1 MATTVLEQTRAGH
14 EEAEHLERLIVK
26 DFRNELKGH
35 KERLHQSHRVRNM
48 LDIMQEQAKKL
59 ADIYQDEDD
68 SRKDDI
74 ASLKVDQGD
83 FKVFYDRVRDLKDYY
98 RNRPIEVTEA
108 ENDELASREEPRV
121 EFSGEEGQGRFLDL
135 HEHYHTF
142 INSKF
147 GHSKEEA
154 PKEYQDYV
162 TSVTDFSQISRQHR
176 MSRPY
181 REYLQGLLG
190 YLEQF
195 YERTSPL
202 GSLTKVYSKLEG
214 EFDTA
219 FEEGQV
225 PGWEDRGGGKLP
237 GDQGNAMDLQAFDTV
252 DELESLGADAL
263 KDALTKLGLKCG
275 GTLRQRAERLILTKT
290 TPVEK
295 LDRKLF
301 AKGVVPAAARDSEQA
316 SKQKAAA
323 REAALLE
330 CKTRLLLQDKDLLG
344 KVVTDTVGN
353 IEKKQA
359 RTYEELQAEQMEAEE
374 EAAASDSDE
383 EDDFIYNPLKL
394 PLGWDGKPIPY
405 WLYKLHGLN
414 QEFQCEICGGATY
427 WGRRAFERHFREYRH
442 QASMRVLGI
451 PNTKNFYE
459 ITKVADAQ
467 KLWKNIQD
475 REKPGHKIEVDE
487 EYEDAEGNV
496 YNRKTY
502 EDLRRQGLI

>member
-1 MATTVLEQTRAGH
+1 MATSVLEQTRAGH
-14 EEAEHLERLIVK
+14 EEAEHLERLIVL

-35 KERLHQSHRVRNM
+35 KERLYQSHRVRKM
-48 LDIMQEQAKKL
+48 LDSMQERARKL
-59 ADIYQDEDD
+59 AIVYQDEDS

-74 ASLKVDQGD
+74 ASLKVDQAD
-83 FKVFYDRVRDLKDYY
+83 FKVFYDRVKELKDYY
-98 RNRPIEVTEA
+98 RNKPIETTEA
-108 ENDELASREEPRV
+108 ETDELALKEEPRI

-135 HEHYHTF
+135 HEHYNAY

-147 GHSKEEA
+147 GQSKEQP
-154 PKEYQDYV
+154 PKEYQEHV
-162 TSVTDFSQISRQHR
+162 TSITDFASIPRQQR
-176 MSRPY
+176 ISRPY
-181 REYLQGLLG
+181 REYLRNLLM
-190 YLEQF
+190 YLETF
-195 YERTSPL
+195 YERTNPL
-202 GSLTKVYSKLEG
+202 GSLTKVYSKLEQD
-214 EFDTA
+214 FDNS

-225 PGWEDRGGGKLP
+225 PGWEDRGAGRLP
-237 GDQGNAMDLQAFDTV
+237 GAQENAIDLQAFDTV
-252 DELESLGADAL
+252 EELESLGAELL
-263 KDALTKLGLKCG
+263 KDALAKMGLKCG
-275 GTLRQRAERLILTKT
+275 GTMRQRAERLMLTKT
-290 TPVEK
+290 VPLEK

-316 SKQKAAA
+316 VKQKATAK
-323 REAALLE
+323 EAALLE
-330 CKTRLLLQDKDLLG
+330 YKIRLLLTDKGLLG
-344 KVVTDTVGN
+344 KVLEDTVSN

-359 RTYEELQAEQMEAEE
+359 RTYEELQAEQAEAEE

-414 QEFQCEICGGATY
+414 QEFECEICGGATY

-442 QASMRVLGI
+442 QAGMRLLGI

-467 KLWKNIQD
+467 KLWKNIQE